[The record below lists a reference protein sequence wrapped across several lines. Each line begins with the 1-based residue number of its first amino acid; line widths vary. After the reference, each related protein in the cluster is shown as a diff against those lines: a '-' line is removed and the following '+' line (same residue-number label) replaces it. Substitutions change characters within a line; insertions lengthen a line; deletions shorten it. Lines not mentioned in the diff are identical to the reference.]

1 MGAPRLARDESE
13 REAAPVI
20 GGFSDEVFKV
30 EDAIAAGEL
39 SSSCWIEK
47 IEEVLI

>member
-13 REAAPVI
+13 REVAPVM

-39 SSSCWIEK
+39 SPGRWIEE